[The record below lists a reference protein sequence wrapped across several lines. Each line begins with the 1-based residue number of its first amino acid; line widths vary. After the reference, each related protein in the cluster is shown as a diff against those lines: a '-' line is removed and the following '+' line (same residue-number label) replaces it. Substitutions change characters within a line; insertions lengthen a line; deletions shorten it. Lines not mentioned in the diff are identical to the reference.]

1 MEKSITVTRIF
12 DAAPHDAW
20 KLWSES
26 ENVMK
31 WWGPDHFTCP
41 LARMDF
47 REGGVSLV
55 SMKYPKEMGEQTSYS
70 IWSYT
75 IIIPFKRIEYIQNL
89 SDKNGIKQNPVSL
102 DMPPDFPV
110 DVRTVVEFNPL
121 KNGKTEVVMTEYA
134 DFGQMTHF
142 AISGLEQC
150 MDKAKLILMN

>member
-1 MEKSITVTRIF
+1 MEKSITVKRIF
-12 DAAPHDAW
+12 DAEHQDVW

-41 LARMDF
+41 LARLDF

-55 SMKYPKEMGEQTSYS
+55 AMKYPKEMGEQTSYC
-70 IWSYT
+70 IWFYT
-75 IIIPFKRIEYIQNL
+75 IIIPFKRIEYRQNL
-89 SDKNGIKQNPVSL
+89 SDKNGLKQNPVSL

-121 KNGKTEVVMTEYA
+121 ESEKTEVIMTEYA

-142 AISGLEQC
+142 AILGLEQC
-150 MDKAKLILMN
+150 MDKARLILMN